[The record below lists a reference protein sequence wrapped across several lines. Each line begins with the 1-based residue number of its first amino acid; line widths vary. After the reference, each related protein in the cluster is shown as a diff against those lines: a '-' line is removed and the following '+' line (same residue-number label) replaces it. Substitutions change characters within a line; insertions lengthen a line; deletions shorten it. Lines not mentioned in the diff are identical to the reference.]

1 MICSALICD
10 GDRCTDGSL
19 AQTCRE
25 MAKDVR
31 QSISLTSRV
40 LRRALEL
47 STEGIVLLYAR
58 KPEFGVAYV
67 NPQFSK
73 LSGYSQEQLARI
85 GWGPLFEDAATLDEL
100 QSSLKSALSFCSG
113 LQLHRADG
121 SCWRSGIRIEPVY
134 GKHGSIDYWLCQ
146 FIPTRFVGRGEPE
159 VLGLWSDLEA
169 GRNRDRFGRLDRI
182 DASSG
187 LLRFERFKEFLER
200 DIAIAVREQ
209 RCLTL
214 LILKINEYAEY
225 QKTFGI
231 NAADSC
237 LRMIGKQVTA
247 TLRRAT
253 DLCARMGDDA
263 IVAAV
268 FGQSAV
274 EAEPLLSKISENVD
288 GLKIHN
294 PRGRSGG
301 YLSVQCASAEANPS
315 VDVCT
320 FDALLNELNSKLA
333 YLETDIRAAQL

>member
-1 MICSALICD
+1 MRYRLS
-10 GDRCTDGSL
+10 
-19 AQTCRE
+19 E
-25 MAKDVR
+25 
-31 QSISLTSRV
+31 
-40 LRRALEL
+40 RALPIRPI
-47 STEGIVLLYAR
+47 SR
-58 KPEFGVAYV
+58 P
-67 NPQFSK
+67 
-73 LSGYSQEQLARI
+73 
-85 GWGPLFEDAATLDEL
+85 AASRL
-100 QSSLKSALSFCSG
+100 
-113 LQLHRADG
+113 R
-121 SCWRSGIRIEPVY
+121 V
-134 GKHGSIDYWLCQ
+134 
-146 FIPTRFVGRGEPE
+146 
-159 VLGLWSDLEA
+159 LEA

-187 LLRFERFKEFLER
+187 LLRFDRFNEFVER

-225 QKTFGI
+225 QRTFGI
-231 NAADSC
+231 NAANSC

-301 YLSVQCASAEANPS
+301 YLSVRCASAEANPS
-315 VDVCT
+315 VDGCG

-333 YLETDIRAAQL
+333 CPETELRAAQL